1 MSIRHLLGLDPKPAP
16 APVESDK
23 AARPAPAE
31 TDTEVIRRISTQL
44 EQLDPER
51 RRFLAGLAYILGRVA
66 NADLTITPEE
76 TAFIEKTLEE
86 DGDLPEAQAVLVVQ
100 IAKNLEELYGGTEN
114 FRVTREFTQHATDQQ
129 KRVALAAAFAVT
141 ASDNAINADEAHEL
155 GELADELGISRSEL
169 NELRRKYADKTT
181 SVQSVRSAQ
190 P

>member
-16 APVESDK
+16 EAEK
-23 AARPAPAE
+23 ASRPAPAE
-31 TDTEVIRRISTQL
+31 TDTEVIRRISNEL
-44 EQLDPER
+44 EQLDPDR

-66 NADLTITPEE
+66 NADLVITPEE
-76 TAFIEKTLEE
+76 TAFIERTLEE

-114 FRVTREFTQHATDQQ
+114 FRATREFTEHATDGQ

-155 GELADELGISRSEL
+155 GELAEELGISRAEL

-181 SVQSVRSAQ
+181 SVQAMRAAQ